1 MTSQQVWCFL
11 PTTALLFLLSVQTFA
26 EVMKSVSDCDRFL
39 LDQTPPHV
47 PGILEAGR
55 ILDQDRYKFICQTY
69 GNQRRFV
76 TLYDVRNR
84 IPVFSAFKFTGEV
97 YGRRPKSV
105 WKIEPQLEDPNGD
118 KKMIPGNGNRT
129 YNHQAGTVDYRSNR
143 TFDRGHIFPSSYAST
158 KADKMSTFTL
168 TNVVPQAES
177 FNKGSWNKMERCT
190 KCVMEKYCVNSSG
203 GTGGFVVTGALPSS
217 SSTLNNR
224 VNVPTALWSAFCC
237 YSAVAEAWIASGHW
251 GHNVQDESKHKYLK
265 TETLEDLQ
273 HRLRR
278 SNSEFVIFPGSK
290 CPLTTTVTEFY
301 AEMKKKSCLCPP
313 TILDPS
319 PSVSGPSHSHRLM
332 LFFPFFLFSYHH
344 CVF

>member
-1 MTSQQVWCFL
+1 MWVKFNISIQ
-11 PTTALLFLLSVQTFA
+11 ALLFLLSVQTIA

-39 LDQTPPHV
+39 LDQTPPHI

-55 ILDQDRYKFICQTY
+55 ILDQNRYKLICQTY

-84 IPVFSAFKFTGEV
+84 IPVFSA
-97 YGRRPKSV
+97 
-105 WKIEPQLEDPNGD
+105 DPNGD
-118 KKMIPGNGNRT
+118 KKMIPEDKNRT
-129 YNHQAGTVDYRSNR
+129 YNHQAGAVDYRSNR

-158 KADKMSTFTL
+158 KADKLSTFTL

-177 FNKGSWNKMERCT
+177 FNKGSWNKMERCRKSSKKT
-190 KCVMEKYCVNSSG
+190 HYCVNSSG

-237 YSAVAEAWIASGHW
+237 YSAVAQAWIASGHW
-251 GHNVQDESKHKYLK
+251 GRNVQDESKRQYLK

-301 AEMKKKSCLCPP
+301 PEMKNCLCPP
-313 TILDPS
+313 TIPDPS
-319 PSVSGPSHSHRLM
+319 PSVSGPSHSHLLM
-332 LFFPFFLFSYHH
+332 LFFPFFLFSYHQ
-344 CVF
+344 F

>member
-11 PTTALLFLLSVQTFA
+11 PTAALLFLLSVQTIA

-39 LDQTPPHV
+39 LDQTPPHI

-55 ILDQDRYKFICQTY
+55 ILDQNRYKLICQTY

-84 IPVFSAFKFTGEV
+84 IPVFSAVKFTGEV
-97 YGRRPKSV
+97 SGRRPKSV
-105 WKIEPQLEDPNGD
+105 WKIEPQVGLTAWWEMSPCVG
-118 KKMIPGNGNRT
+118 
-129 YNHQAGTVDYRSNR
+129 AGAVDYRSNR

-158 KADKMSTFTL
+158 KADKLSTFTL

-177 FNKGSWNKMERCT
+177 FNKGSWNKMERC
-190 KCVMEKYCVNSSG
+190 YCVNSSG

-237 YSAVAEAWIASGHW
+237 YSAVAQAWIASGHW
-251 GHNVQDESKHKYLK
+251 GRNFVNKIFNIPTKILLFFSSYNKLNNSNYCLK
-265 TETLEDLQ
+265 ICKLRNGTAVIGPLRFNCCKNTIIKNIYPHEDVYSSMIQ
-273 HRLRR
+273 IPTRLH
-278 SNSEFVIFPGSK
+278 
-290 CPLTTTVTEFY
+290 
-301 AEMKKKSCLCPP
+301 
-313 TILDPS
+313 D
-319 PSVSGPSHSHRLM
+319 PSVSK
-332 LFFPFFLFSYHH
+332 F
-344 CVF
+344 